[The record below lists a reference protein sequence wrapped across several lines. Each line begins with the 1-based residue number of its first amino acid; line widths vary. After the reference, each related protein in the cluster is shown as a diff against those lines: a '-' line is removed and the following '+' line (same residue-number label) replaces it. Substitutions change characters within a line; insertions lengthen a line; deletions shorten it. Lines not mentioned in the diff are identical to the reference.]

1 MTGRRPPWPYVIGA
15 IMLIAIAGIA
25 VPAWADRESPDADE
39 PFAIPAPPPGPDG
52 PMGAGLSVVA
62 SPEHREELEEF
73 VDCMRANGA
82 DVPGVRFGRDGE
94 GITINAADEE
104 ALAEA
109 EEACGPPPAPPPPPK
124 LSEAEIEAHRD
135 ALADC
140 VREREED

>member
-1 MTGRRPPWPYVIGA
+1 MSGRRPPWPYVIGA

-25 VPAWADRESPDADE
+25 VPAWADRESSDADE
-39 PFAIPAPPPGPDG
+39 PFAIPGPPPGAPGLTIGHIAAPPPG
-52 PMGAGLSVVA
+52 AQ
-62 SPEHREELEEF
+62 RELMEY
-73 VDCMRANGA
+73 VDCMRARGA

-94 GITINAADEE
+94 GITINLADEE